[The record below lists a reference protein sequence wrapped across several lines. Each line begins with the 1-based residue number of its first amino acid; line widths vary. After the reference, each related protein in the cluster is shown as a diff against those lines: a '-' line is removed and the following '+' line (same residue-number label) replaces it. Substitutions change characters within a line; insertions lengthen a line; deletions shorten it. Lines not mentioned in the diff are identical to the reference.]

1 MQALGTPC
9 HSTDP
14 AACPLGQI
22 RGYKNDKFG
31 SLDMCYAID
40 TKAPD
45 MPTSCADAK
54 LFALYKTIAK

>member
-1 MQALGTPC
+1 MLARHATALTPRRR
-9 HSTDP
+9 
-14 AACPLGQI
+14 APLGQI